1 MASYIDNIFE
11 NARIQDVQPFV
22 PDWGFLSQGQAQ
34 LSDIQKKNFA
44 SFATKYNSI
53 IDANLTR
60 EDNIA
65 VRDQYKRDA
74 ETLIHKITGMDL
86 TDPRNVAAADGV
98 FQPLVDNK
106 LYIRDIM
113 NTRMI
118 EDAKRKAYAQATS
131 LNPAER
137 DLYNENSIK
146 QMDYFL
152 QDFANAPMSEA
163 VNMQAPAY
171 LPGINLEKMALNFF
185 NRQQYEV
192 EFEQDT
198 GAWLIKTKGGQLV
211 EANLQAGLMAE
222 FMQDPLVRQNIA
234 LQSAM
239 EKRDYVEENLP
250 RFNGDRS
257 LAENAYYK
265 DRFSGLVDQLV
276 AEGSKVKENVSAE
289 LEVAEKVA
297 SSLENGGA
305 SDNQPMSE
313 NIQAN
318 RENLLT
324 RLQNLRSLDAAL
336 KQQNLAIAGSSP
348 EQVSVSRT
356 SNVPGYSLTIDG
368 KEYTPDQLEAILFQ
382 GKVSNI
388 ANRLAM
394 SRFSQTMKENPY
406 ALARYQADLAWRNK
420 QRELDYEAALAAQVD
435 GSGVTDLVD
444 PSKPITEGLDENPE
458 KLIALDEKGIDQAQ
472 NDVYAAEAELVKAY
486 IQANPDY
493 SGPSFEEL
501 YDAEDLNRPFGP
513 SMATTIPRHKIINE
527 IETNFE
533 NGTYDAQTHQA
544 LRNKLSNLKALQA
557 VHLQLKDN
565 WRENMRV
572 SINAS
577 TASKQQ
583 KDILLYALEG
593 SNNLSEMKSMY
604 VDWRKDSMQEEDL
617 ETNSKW
623 WLTLIPGVGYSTV
636 PANTRLIK
644 DGLGMSTYYDNAGE
658 EFDDLVNGGGGSG
671 SVSEKYLQTAKD
683 QRGETLGYSTGA
695 GGMTP
700 YGKDLGQATNTRN
713 TIADQLLSNAY
724 QLSLSQ
730 SGVTYATGSLSSNI
744 GNSFGYQ
751 NIRDSKMQ
759 KALQVMV
766 DQALQNQKETAGT
779 LRTANVQMYEDPTT
793 GEQYV
798 HVRPNEAMINL
809 MYESGENK
817 ASLLSTTEANG
828 LLQNGLTI
836 KFPKGQGIDARVYGI
851 HQLTPT
857 QKLFNLQKSI
867 TVGGDMSA
875 DGGKIDLT
883 FNNGRFN
890 VFGKRYEKQADGT
903 YKTVTLGSAVEESFN
918 SEYQRL
924 MQARD
929 NQYGIDP
936 ALIIVQMAEDYV
948 RGFQAANR

>member
-137 DLYNENSIK
+137 DLYNENSVK

-152 QDFANAPMSEA
+152 QDFANASMSEA

-185 NRQQYEV
+185 NRQQYDV

-250 RFNGDRS
+250 RFDGDRR
-257 LAENAYYK
+257 LAENAYYQ

-276 AEGSKVKENVSAE
+276 AEGSKVKESVSTE

-297 SSLENGGA
+297 SSLENGEE
-305 SDNQPMSE
+305 SDNQPMSK
-313 NIQAN
+313 NIQTN

-336 KQQNLAIAGSSP
+336 KQQNFEVAGNSP

-356 SNVPGYSLTIDG
+356 SNMPGYSLTIDG

-406 ALARYQADLAWRNK
+406 ALAKYQADLSWRNK

-435 GSGVTDLVD
+435 GSEKSDLVN
-444 PSKPITEGLDENPE
+444 PAKPILEGLEENPE
-458 KLIALDEKGIDQAQ
+458 KLITLDEKGITDAQ
-472 NDVYAAEAELVKAY
+472 NDVLVAEAALVKAY
-486 IQANPDY
+486 IQQNPDY

-501 YDAEDLNRPFGP
+501 YDADNIPK
-513 SMATTIPRHKIINE
+513 MASTIPRNKIIHE
-527 IETNFE
+527 IKTNFD
-533 NGTYDAQTHQA
+533 NGTYDARTHQV
-544 LRNKLSNLKALQA
+544 LREKLTNLKALTTVQKK
-557 VHLQLKDN
+557 LQDN

-572 SINAS
+572 SINNSVASSDQKKLLLMSLEGANNLDELRSEYADVRQALMKKEDLATNSTTWNPFKGVAS
-577 TASKQQ
+577 T
-583 KDILLYALEG
+583 
-593 SNNLSEMKSMY
+593 
-604 VDWRKDSMQEEDL
+604 V
-617 ETNSKW
+617 
-623 WLTLIPGVGYSTV
+623 
-636 PANTRLIK
+636 RLI
-644 DGLGMSTYYDNAGE
+644 GNNYYGNALE
-658 EFDDLVNGGGGSG
+658 EFDDIVNGGNGSG
-671 SVSEKYLQTAKD
+671 SVSEKYLKVAKD
-683 QRGETLGYSTGA
+683 QRGQTLGYDVGP
-695 GGMTP
+695 GGITP
-700 YGKDLGQATNTRN
+700 YGVDLGQATNTRN
-713 TIADQLLSNAY
+713 TIADQALNNVY
-724 QLSLSQ
+724 RLSLSQ
-730 SGVTYATGSLSSNI
+730 AGVTYAY
-744 GNSFGYQ
+744 GNLASTVNAGPSMYGD
-751 NIRDSKMQ
+751 IKDTKMQ

-779 LRTANVQMYEDPTT
+779 LRTANVQMYEDPAT

-798 HVRPNEAMINL
+798 YVRPNEAMVNL
-809 MYESGENK
+809 MYESGQDK
-817 ASLLSTTEANG
+817 ASLLSTTEANN

-836 KFPKGQGIDARVYGI
+836 KLPKGQGFDASVYGI
-851 HQLTPT
+851 QQLTPT
-857 QKLFNLQKSI
+857 QKLFNLEKSI
-867 TVGGDMSA
+867 TIGGDMSA
-875 DGGKIDLT
+875 DGGRIDLT

-890 VFGKRYEKQADGT
+890 VFSKRYEKQADGS
-903 YKTVTLGSAVEESFN
+903 YKTISLGNALEENLN

-924 MQARD
+924 MQAQ
-929 NQYGIDP
+929 NQQYGIDP
-936 ALIIVQMAEDYV
+936 ALAVVQMAEDYV
-948 RGFQAANR
+948 KSFQALNR